1 MKKILVCLIFLG
13 LYSIG
18 KAQSP
23 SEPSKAEQQVAQ
35 VVEKLRLAMI
45 SGNKTELESVLTD
58 DLSYGHSGGNIQDKA
73 AFVDAITTKKSD
85 FKTIELTKQSI
96 TVQDNIAVVR
106 HILSADTNDGGKP
119 GHVNLGI
126 VLVLKKSGK
135 DWKVMARRAF
145 KVPE

>member
-45 SGNKTELESVLTD
+45 SGNKTELESVLTN

-73 AFVDAITTKKSD
+73 AFVEAITTKKSD

-96 TVQDNIAVVR
+96 TVQDNIAV
-106 HILSADTNDGGKP
+106 IQT
-119 GHVNLGI
+119 
-126 VLVLKKSGK
+126 
-135 DWKVMARRAF
+135 MAEN
-145 KVPE
+145 PDM